1 MKRSTLYKDELIV
14 QIMGMTDKLQRRFQS
29 EGVDEER
36 SWMLQQTDNPAV
48 ISFLKRA
55 TMMMLHVI
63 DAIVALEPV
72 NGIRIASHL
81 GIPRGSVSK
90 ITRKL
95 VQEHVIQME
104 YLPDNKKKI
113 MFRTTSLG
121 KEVSKVHLAL
131 HRHVNMNVHALLNR
145 YTPEQ
150 LAFLAQV
157 QSDILNT
164 SLVKEDLASIKD
176 DPPPAAENPPE
187 AMDMRQAAQEDPIRD
202 LLDMLH
208 QLDSAN
214 LSKAK
219 DLLQVVFFAG
229 HNG

>member
-1 MKRSTLYKDELIV
+1 MNPSKSFKDDLII
-14 QIMGMTDKLQRRFQS
+14 QIMDTTDKLQRRFQT

-48 ISFLKRA
+48 ISFLKRS

-72 NGIRIASHL
+72 NGIRISLHL

-90 ITRKL
+90 ITRRL
-95 VQEHVIQME
+95 VQENIIQME

-113 MFRTTSLG
+113 MFRTTPFG
-121 KEVSKVHLAL
+121 KEVSKVHQAL
-131 HRHVNMNVHALLNR
+131 HQHVERNVHALLNR

-157 QSDILNT
+157 QRDILNT
-164 SLVKEDLASIKD
+164 SLVKEELTSVQGGQPSVAEKQPATVARDGLD
-176 DPPPAAENPPE
+176 DSL
-187 AMDMRQAAQEDPIRD
+187 RD
-202 LLDMLH
+202 IEDMLH
-208 QLDSAN
+208 RLDSAN

-219 DLLQVVFFAG
+219 NLLQVVFFTG
-229 HNG
+229 NDG